1 MSDNKTNEG
10 KLRSLQQVSCNTCS
24 LSSLCLPVSLN
35 MTEMERLDRII
46 DKSRPLKKGEHLF
59 HQGSGFTDVFAIRA
73 GTVKTY
79 TITNE
84 GEEQITGFYFPGE
97 LVGMS
102 GFDCNEYPV
111 SAKVLETTT
120 VCEIPFERLDD
131 LSGQLPE
138 LRRQLL
144 RTMSKEIREEQQMML
159 LLSKKN
165 AEERVATFLVKIS
178 QRFKARG
185 YSETSFR
192 LSMSRNEIGNYLG
205 LAVETVSRI
214 FTRFQK
220 ASLLHVEGKEVHI
233 EDIDQLYILSGE
245 LQDSEKT
252 EPLSAQCGKGSQC

>member
-1 MSDNKTNEG
+1 MGDTKSTEG
-10 KLRSLQQVSCNTCS
+10 KLRSLQQVHCQTCS
-24 LSSLCLPVSLN
+24 LSSLCLPVSLD
-35 MTEMERLDRII
+35 MTEMERLDNII

-59 HQGSGFTDVFAIRA
+59 HQGEPFTSVYAIRA
-73 GTVKTY
+73 GTIKSY

-84 GEEQITGFYFPGE
+84 GEEQITGFFFPGE
-97 LVGMS
+97 LVGLA
-102 GFDCNEYPV
+102 GFDENSYPV
-111 SAKVLETTT
+111 SAKILETTT

-138 LRRQLL
+138 LRRQIL
-144 RTMSKEIREEQQMML
+144 RTMSKEIRDEQQMML

-165 AEERVATFLVKIS
+165 AEQRVATFLIKLS

-185 YSETSFR
+185 YSASQFR

-220 ASLLHVEGKEVHI
+220 SELIRVDGKEVEI
-233 EDIDQLYILSGE
+233 LDLEQLYTLSGE
-245 LQDSEKT
+245 CPSSGDT
-252 EPLSAQCGKGSQC
+252 NNCGEESDAAS

>member
-1 MSDNKTNEG
+1 MGNHKASEG
-10 KLRSLQQVSCNTCS
+10 KLHSLQQAHCGTCS

-35 MTEMERLDRII
+35 MTEMERLDDIV

-59 HQGSGFTDVFAIRA
+59 HQGEPFSSVYAIRA
-73 GTVKTY
+73 GTIKTY
-79 TITNE
+79 TLTNE

-102 GFDCNEYPV
+102 GFDNEEYPV
-111 SAKVLETTT
+111 SAKILETTT

-138 LRRQLL
+138 LRRQIL
-144 RTMSKEIREEQQMML
+144 RTMSKEIRDDQQMML

-165 AEERVATFLVKIS
+165 AEQRVASFLVKLS
-178 QRFKARG
+178 NRFKARG
-185 YSETSFR
+185 YSTTNFR

-220 ASLLHVEGKEVHI
+220 MELVSVDGKEI
-233 EDIDQLYILSGE
+233 ELTNIEEIFKLSGE
-245 LQDSEKT
+245 SQDVDSSEEKSC
-252 EPLSAQCGKGSQC
+252 PLT

>member
-1 MSDNKTNEG
+1 MAD
-10 KLRSLQQVSCNTCS
+10 KLRSLHQVSCNTCS

-35 MTEMERLDRII
+35 LTEMEKLDDII
-46 DKSRPLKKGEHLF
+46 EKSKPLKKGEHLF
-59 HQGSGFTDVFAIRA
+59 NQGGAFEYVYAIRA
-73 GTVKTY
+73 GTIKTY

-102 GFDCNEYPV
+102 GFDNNEYPV
-111 SAKVLETTT
+111 SAKILETTT

-165 AEERVATFLVKIS
+165 AEQRIATFLIKLS
-178 QRFKARG
+178 QRFKLRG

-220 ASLLHVEGKEVHI
+220 SGLLHVEGKEVNI
-233 EDIDQLYILSGE
+233 NDLDKLYELSGE
-245 LQDSEKT
+245 CDPADNSEQPSSKDS
-252 EPLSAQCGKGSQC
+252 SA

>member
-1 MSDNKTNEG
+1 
-10 KLRSLQQVSCNTCS
+10 
-24 LSSLCLPVSLN
+24 
-35 MTEMERLDRII
+35 MTEMERLDAIV
-46 DKSRPLKKGEHLF
+46 DKSSPLKKGQHLF
-59 HQGSGFTDVFAIRA
+59 HQGTPFTSVYALRA

-102 GFDCNEYPV
+102 GFDQNEYPV
-111 SAKVLETTT
+111 SAKILETTT
-120 VCEIPFERLDD
+120 VCEIPFERLDE

-144 RTMSKEIREEQQMML
+144 RSMSKEIREEQQMML

-165 AEERVATFLVKIS
+165 AEERIATFLIKLS
-178 QRFKARG
+178 QRFKLRG

-220 ASLLHVEGKEVHI
+220 SGLLSVDGKEVHI
-233 EDIDQLYILSGE
+233 ENLMKLYEISGE
-245 LQDSEKT
+245 CEGPELT
-252 EPLSAQCGKGSQC
+252 EEIQTQCSQQPS